1 LRIVTAL
8 LFVPHGTQKLFGFPG
23 AQQAASPLWSMMGLA
38 GILECFG
45 GVLLLLGIFTRPI
58 AFVLSGQMAVAYFTA
73 HASRGFWP
81 IVNRGELAALYC
93 FVFLYLAV
101 AGGGPW
107 SLNPFGRKK
116 TRR

>member
-8 LFVPHGTQKLFGFPG
+8 LFIPHGTQKLFGFPG
-23 AQQAASPLWSMMGLA
+23 AQQAVSSLASMMGVA

-45 GVLLLLGIFTRPI
+45 GLLLLLGVFTRPV

-81 IVNRGELAALYC
+81 ILYRGELAALYC
-93 FVFLYLAV
+93 FVFLYFAF
-101 AGGGPW
+101 AGGGSW
-107 SLNPFGRKK
+107 SLNPFGGRKK
-116 TRR
+116 NR